1 MKTASLIITAVCV
14 VVLMLL
20 GVSLAEQNE
29 QTTPQNK

>member
-1 MKTASLIITAVCV
+1 MKSASLIITAVCV

-29 QTTPQNK
+29 KVTQNNK